1 MLHFYIN
8 PSSAMYAKWG
18 DSASM
23 AALGLGHGK
32 HCAQVLAQL
41 AHQYIL
47 DHEVLP
53 VNPYSEWNKSIL
65 ADEDLADDIQLHLQ
79 SLGKEI
85 TADKLVAYLVI
96 LRYTAT
102 MESIK
107 RFQSRPPIA
116 I

>member
-8 PSSAMYAKWG
+8 LSSAMYAKWG

-32 HCAQVLAQL
+32 NCARVLAQL

-53 VNPYSEWNKSIL
+53 VNPYGEWNKSML
-65 ADEDLADDIQLHLQ
+65 EDEDLADDI
-79 SLGKEI
+79 
-85 TADKLVAYLVI
+85 
-96 LRYTAT
+96 
-102 MESIK
+102 
-107 RFQSRPPIA
+107 
-116 I
+116 